1 MIKNYYYSTLRRQIR
16 KITKNHKIIKSQMK
30 RIRSEDLSIEYI
42 YKLIKENNLD
52 ISKLDNKEVVKRI
65 FILGDIDKLEEKN
78 LQNIAK
84 EGIISGIKNQEEEI
98 KENKNEYNNQNKGVV
113 VEDKCKIKSFWYQI
127 SRAKK

>member
-78 LQNIAK
+78 LQNI
-84 EGIISGIKNQEEEI
+84 
-98 KENKNEYNNQNKGVV
+98 
-113 VEDKCKIKSFWYQI
+113 D
-127 SRAKK
+127 